1 MATGFSFADIKIAD
15 KFSILLILMFFIL
28 LIGLLITE
36 QISTNQELKAK
47 DLIFAADAD
56 RERRQ
61 TEEDFWDNIT
71 LILNLAA
78 DNVRQASV
86 NALRDQ
92 DTQKLRSVAE
102 NIAKTTNTASDLFR
116 LKTQGKQEKI
126 AYIRFT
132 NATGETLLK
141 VDVTGLQQSPFS
153 VYRSV
158 FDQGQLIGFIEVA
171 GDVQAV
177 EEILAQ
183 QLAANTLLVQELRTQ
198 TQNYRLANMLIL
210 AFGFVILSA
219 ILFFISRLAVK
230 QLITDPLD
238 KVSNTL
244 TAMKRRDDF
253 SARLAVDRRDEI
265 GELTQQFNDAFAHL
279 ATRNEA
285 VNDAVINLLTATSE
299 ISQQHNLA
307 VKIPVTEDI
316 TGLIADGLNQLTAE
330 LATVLKQV
338 EKSSAQV
345 AQTSLAVNTQ
355 NQEVIQAAQNEQET
369 LGRTTESLRRATQIL
384 RQIAS
389 LSQASDKAGQE
400 IRQAI
405 SEAFGVLQRSIQGID
420 GTRDNIQEISKR
432 IKRLGERSQEI
443 TVIVDIINNIA
454 ERTNVLALNA
464 GIQAA
469 AAGDAGRT
477 FTVIAAEVQRLA
489 ESSQNATSQISTLIK
504 NIQAE
509 TTDTMQAME
518 KANSEVVAQAK
529 LIETAGSTMQ
539 KSQASVDIASEAI
552 GKISKNS
559 LLQLKSSQELLQ
571 ELEKMRVSIDN
582 TRERLEAQG
591 SQVTALTSASSA
603 MLQSIR
609 IFKLPS

>member
-1 MATGFSFADIKIAD
+1 MATEFSFADIKIAD
-15 KFSILLILMFFIL
+15 KFSILFILMFFIL

-36 QISTNQELKAK
+36 QVSTNQELKARN
-47 DLIFAADAD
+47 LIFAADAD

-61 TEEDFWDNIT
+61 TEEAFWDNIT
-71 LILNLAA
+71 LILDLAA
-78 DNVRQASV
+78 DNLRQASSS
-86 NALRDQ
+86 ALRDQ
-92 DTQKLRSVAE
+92 DVQKLRSIAE
-102 NIAKTTNTASDLFR
+102 KIAKTTNSASDLFR
-116 LKTQGKQEKI
+116 LKSQGQQEKI

-132 NATGETLLK
+132 NAIGETLLK

-158 FDQGQLIGFIEVA
+158 FDQGQLLGFVEVA
-171 GDVQAV
+171 GDVKAL

-183 QLAANTLLVQELRTQ
+183 QLTANSLLIQELRTE
-198 TQNYRLANMLIL
+198 TQYNRLANILIL
-210 AFGFVILSA
+210 AVALMLLSA
-219 ILFFISRLAVK
+219 ILFLISRTAVK
-230 QLITDPLD
+230 RLITGPLA
-238 KVSNTL
+238 KVGDTL
-244 TAMKRRDDF
+244 QMMQRRDDF
-253 SARLAVDRRDEI
+253 SARLNVDRRDEI
-265 GELTQQFNDAFAHL
+265 GQLAQQFNTAFAHL
-279 ATRNEA
+279 AARNEA
-285 VNDAVINLLTATSE
+285 INDAIINLLTATSE
-299 ISQQHNLA
+299 ISQHHNLS

-316 TGLIADGLNQLTAE
+316 TGLIADGLNQLIAE
-330 LATVLKQV
+330 LSTVLKQV
-338 EKSSAQV
+338 EQSSAQV
-345 AQTSLAVNTQ
+345 AQTALAVNTQ

-389 LSQASDKAGQE
+389 LSQASDKAGQD
-400 IRQAI
+400 IRMAI
-405 SEAFGVLQRSIQGID
+405 SEAFGVLQQSIQGID
-420 GTRDNIQEISKR
+420 STRDNIQEISKR

-509 TTDTMQAME
+509 TADTMQAME
-518 KANSEVVAQAK
+518 KATSEVVAQAK

-539 KSQASVDIASEAI
+539 KSQSSVDIASEAI

-571 ELEKMRVSIDN
+571 ELEKMRISIDT
-582 TRERLEAQG
+582 TRERLEAQS
-591 SQVTALTSASSA
+591 SQVTALSGASSA